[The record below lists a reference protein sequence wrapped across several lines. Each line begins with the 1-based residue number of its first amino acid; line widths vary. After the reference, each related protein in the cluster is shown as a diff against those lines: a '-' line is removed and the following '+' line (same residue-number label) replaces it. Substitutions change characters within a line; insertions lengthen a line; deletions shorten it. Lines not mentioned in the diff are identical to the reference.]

1 MENPPVEDVFPIEN
15 EDFNNVVFVF
25 RGVPYL
31 CSETKRPL
39 RYPLVGHRS
48 IHQQCAR
55 DPSHSQWRRPARFR
69 VTSHISVPVS
79 IPVSNPQKD
88 RRQGQKMSFKTRKSY
103 SRTFDWD
110 LYVYIHIHTYISLCI
125 YIYWKRFAEFCC
137 FSSWSQ
143 SFSGNGFCWLA
154 RGSSQEQGNDAIYCH
169 DPIKQAV
176 QRVQTGCQYGGI
188 HHLRCSSIFVETPQK
203 HLFISS
209 QTASARCFV
218 QKHTS
223 SWKNFGFNIFSIIWI
238 FQYLNQ
244 THATKRPPSRFRAHW
259 WRSPRCPPS
268 WCSWEYCPP
277 WNWNGWRLPGMWTWQ
292 LRIPDSGWRKFPII
306 LGPT

>member
-1 MENPPVEDVFPIEN
+1 MSCLFSGVYRTSVLKPSDHWGILWWVIDQYTSNVLGIQVIVN
-15 EDFNNVVFVF
+15 EGD
-25 RGVPYL
+25 L
-31 CSETKRPL
+31 
-39 RYPLVGHRS
+39 LVSG
-48 IHQQCAR
+48 
-55 DPSHSQWRRPARFR
+55 SQ
-69 VTSHISVPVS
+69 VTSQFQSVFQSVTLKKTDG
-79 IPVSNPQKD
+79 KD
-88 RRQGQKMSFKTRKSY
+88 KKWVLKQERATVGLLIRIYM
-103 SRTFDWD
+103 
-110 LYVYIHIHTYISLCI
+110 YIFTYIRIYLHAYI

-203 HLFISS
+203 HQFISS